1 MIDES
6 FDSSHFKELYQYLP
20 KKMITNYNILCK
32 DYVSN
37 KSNNV
42 TFYVNSLI
50 KMRYQNL
57 FFIND
62 NTKTT
67 YFKFLKLSVKLI
79 MYSSF

>member
-20 KKMITNYNILCK
+20 KNMITNYNILCK

-37 KSNNV
+37 KCNNV

-57 FFIND
+57 
-62 NTKTT
+62 
-67 YFKFLKLSVKLI
+67 
-79 MYSSF
+79 